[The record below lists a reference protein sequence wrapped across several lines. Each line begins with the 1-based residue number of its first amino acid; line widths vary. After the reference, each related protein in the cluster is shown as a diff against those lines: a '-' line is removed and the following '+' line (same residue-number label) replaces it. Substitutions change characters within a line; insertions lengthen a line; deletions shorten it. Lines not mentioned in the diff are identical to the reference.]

1 MDWYTIKKYFKFSA
15 DEIKSFIVTVVFL
28 GFMFSFREWGTDTF
42 DARAGFFNWFNSAIV
57 VAFALFIYLAA
68 QRLMAIRKGYKVEY
82 KMWFYGMIVALLI
95 TFVTR
100 GYIILA
106 FVGTTLIYHLEGHR
120 LGKFRY
126 GLNYK
131 DLGVISLMGP
141 VAMIIL
147 AVIFKIISKFFMDSP
162 LVSKMIVA
170 CLLIACFS
178 MLPFPWID
186 GGNVF
191 FASRLLWVFSF
202 VALIVASM
210 MLYFYSSVIGIV
222 ITAVLIGIVCMI
234 IWQVFV
240 EEGF

>member
-1 MDWYTIKKYFKFSA
+1 MDWYTISKYFKFSA
-15 DEIKSFIVTVVFL
+15 DEIRSFIVTAVFL
-28 GFMFSFREWGTDTF
+28 GFMFSFRDWGIDVF
-42 DARAGFFNWFNSAIV
+42 DAREGFFNWFNSVIV
-57 VAFALFIYLAA
+57 VAFVLFFYLAA

-82 KMWFYGMIVALLI
+82 KMWFYGMIIALLV

-100 GYIILA
+100 GYIILG
-106 FVGTTLIYHLEGHR
+106 FVGTTIIYHLEGHR

-141 VAMIIL
+141 LAALLLAMFFK
-147 AVIFKIISKFFMDSP
+147 VISQFFTASP
-162 LVSKMIVA
+162 LVSKMVLVCLLVA
-170 CLLIACFS
+170 CVS
-178 MLPFPWID
+178 MIPLPWID

-191 FASRLLWVFSF
+191 FASRLLWVFTF
-202 VALIVASM
+202 VSILIASVL
-210 MLYFYSSVIGIV
+210 LYFYSSILGIIIAAVFIGI
-222 ITAVLIGIVCMI
+222 ICAV

>member
-1 MDWYTIKKYFKFSA
+1 MDWYTIKKYFKFSP
-15 DEIKSFIVTVVFL
+15 DEIKSFIVTIVFL
-28 GFMFSFREWGTDTF
+28 GFMFSFREWGVDGF
-42 DARAGFFNWFNSAIV
+42 EARIGFFNWFNSIIV
-57 VAFALFIYLAA
+57 VGFALLVYLSA
-68 QRLMAIRKGYKVEY
+68 QRLMAIRKGYRVEY
-82 KMWFYGMIVALLI
+82 KMWFYGLIIALLV

-100 GYIILA
+100 GNIVLA

-141 VAMIIL
+141 LAMIIL
-147 AVIFKIISKFFMDSP
+147 AFIFKLFSAVFTQSP
-162 LVSKMIVA
+162 LVDKMILA
-170 CLLIACFS
+170 TLLIACLS
-178 MLPFPWID
+178 MLPLPWID

-191 FASRLLWVFSF
+191 FASRLLWVFAF
-202 VALIVASM
+202 VALLIASVL
-210 MLYFYSSVIGIV
+210 LYFYSSILGIIISAVFIGI
-222 ITAVLIGIVCMI
+222 ICAI